1 MNIALQMD
9 VCGLAIV
16 SDGLH
21 RVALDGPI
29 IDALVEMVLA
39 RREGARAQVRT
50 VQARALRVIPLA
62 AETTA
67 AEGAAPVGEAA

>member
-9 VCGLAIV
+9 VTGLAIV

-29 IDALVEMVLA
+29 IDALVELERA
-39 RREGARAQVRT
+39 RREGARAQIGT

-67 AEGAAPVGEAA
+67 TEGAAPVGEAA